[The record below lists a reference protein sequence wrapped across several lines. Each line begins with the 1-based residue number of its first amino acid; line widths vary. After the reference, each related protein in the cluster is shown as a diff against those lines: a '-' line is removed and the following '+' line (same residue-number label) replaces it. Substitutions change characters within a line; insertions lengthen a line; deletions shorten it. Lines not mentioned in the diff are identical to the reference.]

1 MFTWHFKLQ
10 YVYIT
15 LKGQKLIGTLEQR
28 AGRNHTSSWFQ
39 MRLTSSGV
47 HFFISIFTWDRSIW
61 IFMYITVW
69 DFLLYAAMPN
79 HKKYIHTENF
89 QELKYSI
96 NNVVSFSSFSTII
109 SRKSTFKER
118 WILWIYPNLTI
129 VNF

>member
-15 LKGQKLIGTLEQR
+15 LKGQKCIGTLEQR

-39 MRLTSSGV
+39 MCLTSSGV
-47 HFFISIFTWDRSIW
+47 HFFISICTWDRSIW
-61 IFMYITVW
+61 IFVYITVRH
-69 DFLLYAAMPN
+69 FLLYAAMPN
-79 HKKYIHTENF
+79 HKKYIRTEN

-118 WILWIYPNLTI
+118 WVLWIYPNLTI